1 MRALPAGV
9 QIHHAGDHSVDG
21 VLRLIGL
28 ASDPAPLEVA
38 LTAMCREIAAIADV
52 DEVSAYVR
60 EPDDGGD
67 RLVMRGNH
75 GFPAGTIGAVRLHF
89 GEGLTGLCAECLRP
103 VSVAVGPQDSHFKL
117 VPGLG
122 EERFPAYLGVPLTT
136 SGRALGVLVL
146 QRRAPEAFTAAEVTL
161 ALALAAPMM
170 LAVERR
176 LGAAALARSVRLD
189 GVTVAP
195 GSAVGRVAMLPT
207 LASLGD
213 RGSLDVVGALARLPA
228 ELDRAMRRLRKHG
241 DADVRAAVHEVE
253 LLLLDGRLHERVAKA
268 PPTIDG
274 LATVARDY
282 ARAPF
287 KLAAARRAAP
297 TVARAAEV
305 EDLLVLVATMAGD
318 AAVLPPGGIWV
329 GERMSGLIAL
339 VACARAAG
347 AVVVEGEASP
357 AAAAIARAD
366 ELTAVAEARG
376 LHAWV
381 RPGDRATV
389 DAPGAGPAEVRIN
402 PAAVAVE
409 HSRRRRDSA
418 SDTDR

>member
-1 MRALPAGV
+1 MLALPAGV

-38 LTAMCREIAAIADV
+38 LTAMCREIAAIAGADV
-52 DEVSAYVR
+52 VSAYVR

-75 GFPAGTIGAVRLHF
+75 GFPAGTIGAVRLGF

-103 VSVAVGPQDSHFKL
+103 VSVAVGSADSHFKL

-189 GVTVAP
+189 GATVAP
-195 GSAVGRVAMLPT
+195 GNAVGRVAMLPT

-241 DADVRAAVHEVE
+241 AADVRAAVHEVE
-253 LLLLDGRLHERVAKA
+253 LLLLDGRLRERVAAA
-268 PPTIDG
+268 PPTVDG

-287 KLAAARRAAP
+287 KLAAAGRAA
-297 TVARAAEV
+297 TMARAAEV

-318 AAVLPPGGIWV
+318 AAVLPPGGIWI
-329 GERMSGLIAL
+329 GERLSGLIAL

-366 ELTAVAEARG
+366 ELTAVAAVRG

-389 DAPGAGPAEVRIN
+389 DAPGDGPAAVRVN

-409 HSRRRRDSA
+409 HSRRRRDTA
-418 SDTDR
+418 SDTGR